1 MGTAIMIGQ
10 LILALAILVTLHEMG
25 HFLAARAFGIKVEKF
40 YLFFDAWGVK
50 LFSFK
55 KGDTEYGIGWL
66 PLGGYVKIAGM
77 VDESLDKEQMN
88 SEPQSWEFRSK
99 PAWQRLIVMIG
110 GVTVNF
116 FLGILIF
123 AGALFYYG
131 EKFLPNDAV
140 INGHGIMVEELGT
153 YAGLQ
158 NGDKIL
164 TVNGKKLE
172 KFNDI
177 YSANIVLAD
186 RIDMTIRRNGI
197 DTAITLPSD
206 FIKRFTDNKGKG
218 FVSLRF
224 SPVVGQ
230 VEPKSGADKAGMQKM
245 DRITAIN
252 GQPIL
257 YFDELAASLSDLKG
271 EAVAVTVLREGTP
284 VNLSI
289 KLDTAGKMG
298 FRPTDELDYVGE
310 YKTIEYGFFES
321 FPKGFNKGV
330 NAIVTQVSAFGQMF
344 SGKIDPTK
352 SLMGPIQLAKVFGD
366 QWIWEKFWALTGL
379 LSLVL
384 AFMNL
389 LPIPALDGGHVVFLL
404 VEMIIRR
411 PLSEKFMY
419 VMQLIGMIILI
430 GLMVFIF
437 GNDLFQVLFNK

>member
-10 LILALAILVTLHEMG
+10 LILALAILVTLHELG

-131 EKFLPNDAV
+131 EKYLPNESV
-140 INGHGIMVEELGT
+140 INGHGIMVDELGV

-164 TVNGKKLE
+164 SVNGKKLE
-172 KFNDI
+172 RFNDI
-177 YSANIVLAD
+177 YSAEIVLAD
-186 RIDMTIRRNGI
+186 KIEMTIKRSGK
-197 DTAITLPSD
+197 DTSIVLPSD
-206 FIKRFTDNKGKG
+206 FIKKFTDNKGKG
-218 FVSLRF
+218 FISLRF
-224 SPVVGQ
+224 SAVVGA
-230 VEPKSGADKAGMQKM
+230 VEKNTGADKAGLEKL
-245 DRITAIN
+245 DRITSIN
-252 GQPIL
+252 GKPIQ
-257 YFDELAASLSDLKG
+257 YFDELAIALANEKG
-271 EAVAVTVLREGTP
+271 KLVAVIVERDGSP
-284 VNLSI
+284 VNLNVQ
-289 KLDTAGKMG
+289 LDTAGKMG

-310 YKTIEYGFFES
+310 YKNIEYGFFES
-321 FPKGFNKGV
+321 FPKGFTKGV
-330 NAIVTQVSAFGQMF
+330 NAIATQVSAFGQMF

-419 VMQLIGMIILI
+419 AMQLVGMVILI

>member
-40 YLFFDAWGVK
+40 YLFFDAWGFK

-88 SEPQSWEFRSK
+88 TEPQPWEFRSK

-131 EKFLPNDAV
+131 EKYLPNDAV
-140 INGHGIMVEELGT
+140 IKGNGIMVDELGI

-164 TVNGKKLE
+164 TVNGEKLE

-177 YSANIVLAD
+177 YSAKIVLAD
-186 RIDMTIRRNGI
+186 KIDMTILRNGT
-197 DTAITLPSD
+197 DTSITLPSD
-206 FIKRFTDNKGKG
+206 FIKKFTDNKGKG
-218 FVSLRF
+218 FISLRF

-230 VEPKSGADKAGMQKM
+230 VEPKSGADKAGLKKL
-245 DRITAIN
+245 DRITNVN
-252 GQPIL
+252 GTEVQ
-257 YFDELAASLSDLKG
+257 YFDELSTALANNKG
-271 EAVAVTVLREGTP
+271 KIVAVTVQRDGAP
-284 VNLSI
+284 INLSV
-289 KLDTAGKMG
+289 KLDTNGKMG
-298 FRPTDELDYVGE
+298 FRPTDELDYVGQ
-310 YKTIEYGFFES
+310 YKSIEYGFFES
-321 FPKGFNKGV
+321 FPKGLSKGV

-366 QWIWEKFWALTGL
+366 VWIWEKFWALTGL

-404 VEMIIRR
+404 VEMVIRR

-419 VMQLIGMIILI
+419 AMQLVGMVILI

>member
-10 LILALAILVTLHEMG
+10 LILALAILVTLHELG

-55 KGDTEYGIGWL
+55 KGETEYGIGWL

-77 VDESLDKEQMN
+77 VDESLDKEQLN

-131 EKFLPNDAV
+131 EKYLPNEAV
-140 INGHGIMVEELGT
+140 INGHGIMVDELGS

-164 TVNGKKLE
+164 VVNGKKLE

-186 RIDMTIRRNGI
+186 KIDMTIRRNGK
-197 DTAITLPSD
+197 DTSITLPSD

-230 VEPKSGADKAGMQKM
+230 VEPKSGADKAGIQKL
-245 DRITAIN
+245 DKITKVEGIEIA
-252 GQPIL
+252 
-257 YFDELAASLSDLKG
+257 YFDELAAVLAEKKGKEINITVDRAGAPVDLK
-271 EAVAVTVLREGTP
+271 VQ
-284 VNLSI
+284 
-289 KLDTAGKMG
+289 LDTAGKMG
-298 FRPTDELDYVGE
+298 FRPTDEMDYVGQ

-404 VEMIIRR
+404 IEMIIRR

-419 VMQLIGMIILI
+419 AMQLVGMVILI

-437 GNDLFQVLFNK
+437 GNDLFQVIFNK